1 MSKYSFTAVSQEE
14 AAKIASV
21 VLQYDP
27 IGNSNCPWCKR
38 EDRREIDT
46 DLLSEDDVS
55 SVADMHQ
62 LATRDPNAKWGGNDF
77 KYVCIQLERHRRHH
91 ILKVF
96 ESLEADDSFP
106 DELSPTVKYVSW
118 LLKALFDE
126 YRLNDDPNVRIKA
139 LIAMGKTIPVRATL
153 RGEMNSD
160 HKRLPETLD
169 VEAILTPEQRRKVLD
184 AEARKLGLKLIG
196 DQHVEAFG

>member
-1 MSKYSFTAVSQEE
+1 MAKYSFAAVSPEE
-14 AAKIASV
+14 AAKIVNV

-27 IGNSNCPWCKR
+27 VGNSNCIICKR
-38 EDRREIDT
+38 EDRREVDT
-46 DLLSEDDVS
+46 DLLSEDDVGT
-55 SVADMHQ
+55 VADVRQ
-62 LATRDPNAKWGGNDF
+62 LAPRDPNARWGGNDF

-96 ESLEADDSFP
+96 ESLAADDSFP
-106 DELSPTVKYVSW
+106 DELSPSVKYVSW

-139 LIAMGKTIPVRATL
+139 LIVMSKTIPIRAIL
-153 RGEMNSD
+153 RGETNMD
-160 HKRLPETLD
+160 RKRIAETVE

-196 DQHVEAFG
+196 DQHAEAAS